1 MIDVL
6 IPNYNGAAWLPICL
20 NALAR
25 QTRTDFHITVIDD
38 ASRDN
43 SVALL
48 ADNYPA
54 VQVLRMP
61 QNRGFAA
68 AVNYGLSA
76 TDRPFVILLNN
87 DTEVE
92 PDFVAELIGGLE
104 QQPQAAFAAAKM
116 RLYERRDHLHSTG
129 DFYRL
134 NGEPGSRGVWERDV
148 GQYDQAG
155 EVFGPCAG
163 AAAYRRSA
171 LDALRENGSVFDEA
185 LIMYCEDVDLNL
197 RARRAGLR
205 TWYVPTAVVYHQL
218 SATGG
223 GALASY
229 YCGRNFTL
237 VWAKN
242 LPQQLARR
250 HWPQL
255 LIRQLRYSVEAI
267 LHLREPAA
275 RARLRGQLAGL
286 RDLPRFLRRR
296 PTMSDGDAAAF
307 AAVLTQG
314 LAESHARR

>member
-1 MIDVL
+1 MIDIL

-20 NALAR
+20 AALAR
-25 QTRTDFHITVIDD
+25 QTRTDFLITVIDD
-38 ASRDN
+38 ASRDD
-43 SVALL
+43 SVELL
-48 ADNYPA
+48 QRAYPH
-54 VQVLRMP
+54 VQIIRMA

-68 AVNYGLSA
+68 AVNRGIEA
-76 TDRPFVILLNN
+76 TARPYVILLNN
-87 DTEVE
+87 DTEAE

-104 QQPQAAFAAAKM
+104 RQPQAAFAAAKM
-116 RLYERRDHLHSTG
+116 RLFERRDHLHSTG
-129 DFYRL
+129 DYYRF
-134 NGEPGSRGVWERDV
+134 NGEPGSRGVWQRDV

-171 LDALRENGSVFDEA
+171 LDALRDNGAVFDEA

-197 RARRAGLR
+197 RARRAGMR

-255 LIRQLRYSVEAI
+255 LARQLRYSVEAI

-286 RDLPRFLRRR
+286 RDLPQFLRRR
-296 PTMSDGDAAAF
+296 PTMDDRAAAEF
-307 AAVLTQG
+307 AAAVTQG
-314 LAESHARR
+314 LPESRARP